1 MPTYKKKRRHN
12 KKTYRKRKR
21 GGQNIWISRITDAK
35 GNYLDKRINR
45 TTEGKNL
52 KTFNPY
58 IEPSW
63 NFNIDPNEMKYA
75 NSVLFST
82 LKPNDIKKT
91 DILVRVNNKEEEAQ
105 MRLYNE
111 VEKDFKDKDKNTFL
125 NKYFKVDD
133 DKTKILLGLMEIWN
147 NKPTDD
153 TNLESKNKYI
163 NENKDKFPK
172 YFEKNITS
180 IPQKIDELKDDIY
193 PLITNN
199 IVEYFM
205 DQVTKDKYSNIYDKD
220 NKNTYNNIRFVI
232 MHILNFVYSAPPAVN
247 SAPPAV
253 NSAPP

>member
-111 VEKDFKDKDKNTFL
+111 LEKYFKDKDKNTFL
-125 NKYFKVDD
+125 NTYFKVDD
-133 DKTKILLGLMEIWN
+133 DKTKILLDFIEIWN
-147 NKPTDD
+147 KRPT
-153 TNLESKNKYI
+153 NNESKNKYI
-163 NENKDKFPK
+163 
-172 YFEKNITS
+172 EKNITS

-193 PLITNN
+193 PLITDN

-247 SAPPAV
+247 TSL
-253 NSAPP
+253 

>member
-1 MPTYKKKRRHN
+1 VGAEGAFAESYCHIIYMPTYKKKRRHN
-12 KKTYRKRKR
+12 KKTYRKRKH

-45 TTEGKNL
+45 TTEGKNP

-111 VEKDFKDKDKNTFL
+111 LEKDLKNKDDLK
-125 NKYFKVDD
+125 KYFKVDD
-133 DKTKILLGLMEIWN
+133 DKTKILLDLIEIWN
-147 NKPTDD
+147 KRPTNNNESINKA
-153 TNLESKNKYI
+153 
-163 NENKDKFPK
+163 KFPK
-172 YFEKNITS
+172 YFEKNTTS

-193 PLITNN
+193 PLITDN

-205 DQVTKDKYSNIYDKD
+205 DQVTKDKYSSIYDKD

-232 MHILNFVYSAPPAVN
+232 MHILNFVYSTVQPAVG
-247 SAPPAV
+247 PP
-253 NSAPP
+253 